1 MTKADKEGQRKTPIL
16 RFKGFTDDWEQRQLQ
31 NQVQFF
37 SGLTYSPSDVK
48 DVGTFVIRS
57 SNIKDNILISADNVY
72 VNPNIANSEPVKKD
86 DVIMVVRNGSK
97 SLIGKHALVTRKIDN
112 TVIGAFMTGIR
123 SSTPYFLDALLDTIN
138 FKKEIYKNLGATI
151 NQITIGNLRKMTFKV
166 PNESEKFKIGSLFK
180 KLNYLLALYERKLKL
195 LSQVKKYFLD
205 NLFAEKEYPNLRFK
219 GFTDAWEKIKL
230 KDTQTTLT
238 DGNYANL
245 YPKPADMTD
254 ADKGIPFLT
263 GGNLKNGILDLEN
276 AKYIT
281 KEKHS
286 QLKSGHL
293 EEDDIVIAVRGSL
306 GELGYVTKQN
316 IDWNINSQLAI
327 IRTSKNELIGKF
339 LLYFFLSSKGKSKL
353 LSRQTGT
360 ALKQLPLQQLKTIV
374 VPKTLLLEQQKISNI
389 LKTIDKT
396 ISFYKGKQQHF
407 AEIKN
412 TLLNTMFI

>member
-1 MTKADKEGQRKTPIL
+1 MKIWEQRELGQLMEIGSVKRIHMNEWKNTGVPFFRARDIVAKFNNKKISDPIYISEETYNSNILKSGKVKKGQLLITGVGTIGIPYLITDDSPLYFKDGNVIWLKNNNYDGNFIFYFFTTNLFKNYLFKITGTGTVGTYTIENAKKTPIS
-16 RFKGFTDDWEQRQLQ
+16 TPQINEQ
-31 NQVQFF
+31 
-37 SGLTYSPSDVK
+37 
-48 DVGTFVIRS
+48 
-57 SNIKDNILISADNVY
+57 IKIGKLFNILEN
-72 VNPNIANSEPVKKD
+72 
-86 DVIMVVRNGSK
+86 
-97 SLIGKHALVTRKIDN
+97 
-112 TVIGAFMTGIR
+112 
-123 SSTPYFLDALLDTIN
+123 
-138 FKKEIYKNLGATI
+138 
-151 NQITIGNLRKMTFKV
+151 
-166 PNESEKFKIGSLFK
+166 
-180 KLNYLLALYERKLKL
+180 LLALYERKLKL